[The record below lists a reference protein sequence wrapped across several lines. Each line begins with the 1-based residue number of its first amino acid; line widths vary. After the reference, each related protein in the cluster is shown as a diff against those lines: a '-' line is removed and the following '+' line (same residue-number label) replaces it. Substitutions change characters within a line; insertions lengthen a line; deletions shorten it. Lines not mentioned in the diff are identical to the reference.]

1 MPIAERVRKVE
12 AIVIAHKDYAEADR
26 FVRIFSLEHGK
37 LNTLAK
43 GVRKVHSRKAP
54 HLEPFTHSA
63 LVLAR
68 GQSFWIITQADTISN
83 FSSIREDL
91 AKTSEAAYILELVD
105 KVTVEGQSEPALFR
119 LTLETLR
126 RVDECSDSFNVV
138 KYFELRFLDM
148 SGFRPELTTCVVCG
162 KEIQAQDQFFSVS
175 MGGILCPQCGT
186 LESGAIPASRDVLR
200 FFRHFQRSTYQ
211 QLEKLD
217 IPMKTRTELSRLIG
231 SYISHIMEGQLRSS
245 VFKQQITRH

>member
-91 AKTSEAAYILELVD
+91 AKTSEAAYILELID

-119 LTLETLR
+119 LALDTLR
-126 RVDECSDSFNVV
+126 RVNDGSDAYNPVR
-138 KYFELRFLDM
+138 YFELRFLDAA
-148 SGFRPELTTCVVCG
+148 GYRPELIACVACG
-162 KEIQAQDQFFSVS
+162 KQIQAQDQFFSAS
-175 MGGILCPQCGT
+175 MGGILCPQCGV
-186 LESGAIPASRDVLR
+186 LESGAMPASRDALR

-211 QLEKLD
+211 QLEKLTVPKQ
-217 IPMKTRTELSRLIG
+217 IQTELSKLIN
-231 SYISHIMEGQLRSS
+231 SYISHILEGGLMTAI
-245 VFKQQITRH
+245 FKEQINRH